1 MRELYP
7 IFIKLSGRT
16 VLIAGGGKLARQ
28 KLATLEPTGADVVV
42 AAPRIDRHGLDWR
55 GAGRLTLLTRPYG
68 CDLLEGCALVFAATD
83 DPAVNRRIV
92 ADAGARGI
100 LANAVDDPEFCD
112 FYTPAVAR
120 RAGVTIA
127 ISTAG
132 GFPGFSGVLRE
143 ILERLLPD
151 GDGAMLEEL
160 FALRGAL
167 RHSLDPERRR
177 KAMGEL
183 IEGVKRRY
191 LEPHHGGSEIEADEN
206 GPDGHEGHGMTGTK
220 YGRAG
225 DPDVTEEGRDPA
237 PAPESAN
244 HRNG

>member
-1 MRELYP
+1 M
-7 IFIKLSGRT
+7 KLSGRT

-132 GFPGFSGVLRE
+132 GFPGFSGVKSWSVCC
-143 ILERLLPD
+143 P
-151 GDGAMLEEL
+151 
-160 FALRGAL
+160 
-167 RHSLDPERRR
+167 
-177 KAMGEL
+177 
-183 IEGVKRRY
+183 
-191 LEPHHGGSEIEADEN
+191 
-206 GPDGHEGHGMTGTK
+206 TGTARCWK
-220 YGRAG
+220 NCSPCAALCATPSIRSGAGRPWA
-225 DPDVTEEGRDPA
+225 
-237 PAPESAN
+237 S
-244 HRNG
+244 